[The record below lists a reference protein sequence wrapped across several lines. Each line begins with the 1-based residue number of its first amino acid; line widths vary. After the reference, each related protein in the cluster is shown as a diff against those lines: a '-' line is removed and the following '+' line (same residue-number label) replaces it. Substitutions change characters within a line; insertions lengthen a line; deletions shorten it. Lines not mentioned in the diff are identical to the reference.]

1 MSKNENSGAN
11 NGKGKAYRNIF
22 SLSTSDIKELY
33 NAAKATA
40 GNAYNK
46 ASQLGQS
53 AASSN
58 SGNSRVLGSLRNN
71 VRNNNGSLPSLVS
84 GNSNGRSP
92 EPGPN
97 NWKNESK
104 VIYNSSAGI
113 NNLNNYNFPNNNT
126 GTPAVEQPAN
136 AKAPW
141 VLHGNNSNYNGGL
154 RLKKSRK
161 NRKNRKSR
169 KNRKNRKSRKSRKN

>member
-1 MSKNENSGAN
+1 MSSGN
-11 NGKGKAYRNIF
+11 NGKGKAYRNNF
-22 SLSTSDIKELY
+22 SLSTAARNELY
-33 NAAKATA
+33 NVAEATA

-126 GTPAVEQPAN
+126 RTPAVEQPAN

-141 VLHGNNSNYNGGL
+141 VLPGNNSNYNGGL
-154 RLKKSRK
+154 RLRK
-161 NRKNRKSR
+161 HRKSR
-169 KNRKNRKSRKSRKN
+169 KSRKNRKSRKSRKN

>member
-1 MSKNENSGAN
+1 MSSGN
-11 NGKGKAYRNIF
+11 NGKGKAYRNNF
-22 SLSTSDIKELY
+22 SLSTAARNELY
-33 NAAKATA
+33 NVAEATA

-126 GTPAVEQPAN
+126 RTPAVEQPAN
-136 AKAPW
+136 DKAPW
-141 VLHGNNSNYNGGL
+141 VLPGNNSNYNGGL
-154 RLKKSRK
+154 RLRK
-161 NRKNRKSR
+161 QRKSR
-169 KNRKNRKSRKSRKN
+169 KSRKNRKSRKSRKN